1 MIDGVEMIT
10 NSDIENAQR
19 EWGEG
24 IVRIASSYRD
34 GGDYVGVAE
43 KHIHSLYAYGSG
55 PVSVS
60 YTHLT
65 LPKIYTV

>member
-55 PVSVS
+55 PV
-60 YTHLT
+60 
-65 LPKIYTV
+65 